1 MNIKLIKLPTLSL
14 LLALSAPVFAADTT
28 TIKVEE
34 PWARESPPTV
44 TNGAAY
50 MTLVNTGKEAD
61 RLVGASGEVSAT
73 VELHTHLMEDGV
85 MKMRPIK
92 AIEVN
97 PGEPAVLRPGGLH
110 IMLIG
115 LKKPLVAG
123 QTFPLRL
130 RFEKAG
136 EMPVEVKVR
145 KMELGGGSEHSG
157 HQVHKAQ

>member
-1 MNIKLIKLPTLSL
+1 MNIKLSALGL
-14 LLALSAPVFAADTT
+14 LLALSAPVFAADTA
-28 TIKVEE
+28 TIKAEE

-97 PGEPAVLRPGGLH
+97 PGEPAVLKPGGLH

-115 LKKPLVAG
+115 LKKPLVAD

-136 EMPVEVKVR
+136 EIPVEVKVR
-145 KMELGGGSEHSG
+145 KMGPGEGVEQSH
-157 HQVHKAQ
+157 HKDHKAQ

>member
-1 MNIKLIKLPTLSL
+1 
-14 LLALSAPVFAADTT
+14 
-28 TIKVEE
+28 
-34 PWARESPPTV
+34 
-44 TNGAAY
+44 

-61 RLVGASGEVSAT
+61 RLVGASGEVSAA

-97 PGEPAVLRPGGLH
+97 PGEPAVFRPGGLH

-136 EMPVEVKVR
+136 EMLVEVKVR
-145 KMELGGGSEHSG
+145 TMGPGEGAEHL
-157 HQVHKAQ
+157 HHKDHKAQ

>member
-1 MNIKLIKLPTLSL
+1 MNIKLSALGL
-14 LLALSAPVFAADTT
+14 LLALSTPVLAADTA

-73 VELHTHLMEDGV
+73 VELHTHLMEDGM

-92 AIEVN
+92 TIEVN
-97 PGEPAVLRPGGLH
+97 PGEPAVLKPGGLH

-115 LKKPLVAG
+115 LKKPLVAD

-136 EMPVEVKVR
+136 EIPVEVKVS
-145 KMELGGGSEHSG
+145 KMGPGEGAEQSH
-157 HQVHKAQ
+157 HKDHKAQ

>member
-1 MNIKLIKLPTLSL
+1 MKINLSVLSL
-14 LLALSAPVFAADTT
+14 LLSLSAPVLAGDPA

-61 RLVGASGEVSAT
+61 RLVGASGEVSAA

-110 IMLIG
+110 VMLIG
-115 LKKPLVAG
+115 LKKPLVGG

-136 EMPVEVKVR
+136 EIPVEVTVR
-145 KMELGGGSEHSG
+145 KMDPGEGAEHS
-157 HQVHKAQ
+157 HHHDDKAQ

>member
-1 MNIKLIKLPTLSL
+1 MKIKLSALSL
-14 LLALSAPVFAADTT
+14 LLALSAPVLAADTV

-61 RLVGASGEVSAT
+61 RLVGASGEVSAA
-73 VELHTHLMEDGV
+73 VELHTHLMEGGV
-85 MKMRPIK
+85 MKMRPIE

-97 PGEPAVLRPGGLH
+97 PGEPTALRPSGLH

-136 EMPVEVKVR
+136 EIPVEVTVR
-145 KMELGGGSEHSG
+145 KMGPGEGAEHS
-157 HQVHKAQ
+157 HHHDNKAP

>member
-1 MNIKLIKLPTLSL
+1 MNIKLPALSL
-14 LLALSAPVFAADTT
+14 LLALSASAFAADTT
-28 TIKVEE
+28 TIKVEK

-97 PGEPAVLRPGGLH
+97 PGEPAALRPGGLH

-115 LKKPLVAG
+115 LKKPLAAG
-123 QTFPLRL
+123 ENFPLRL

-136 EMPVEVKVR
+136 EIPVEVKVR
-145 KMELGGGSEHSG
+145 KMESEDSAQQSH
-157 HQVHKAQ
+157 HPDHKAQ

>member
-1 MNIKLIKLPTLSL
+1 MKIYLSALSL
-14 LLALSAPVFAADTT
+14 LLALSAPVLAADTA
-28 TIKVEE
+28 TIKIEE
-34 PWARESPPTV
+34 PWARESPPAV

-73 VELHTHLMEDGV
+73 VELHSHLMEDGV

-97 PGEPAVLRPGGLH
+97 LGKPAVLKPGGLH

-115 LKKPLVAG
+115 LKKPLMAG

-136 EMPVEVKVR
+136 EIPVDVAVR
-145 KMELGGGSEHSG
+145 KMGSGESAEQSHHHGG
-157 HQVHKAQ
+157 KAQ

>member
-1 MNIKLIKLPTLSL
+1 MNIKLPALSL
-14 LLALSAPVFAADTT
+14 LLALSAPVFAAGTA

-44 TNGAAY
+44 TNGGAY

-61 RLVGASGEVSAT
+61 RLVGASGDVSAT
-73 VELHTHLMEDGV
+73 IELHTHRMEDGM

-92 AIEVN
+92 AIDVN
-97 PGEPAVLRPGGLH
+97 PGEPATLKPGGLH

-123 QTFPLRL
+123 ENFPLRL
-130 RFEKAG
+130 RFEGRRDTRRREGA
-136 EMPVEVKVR
+136 
-145 KMELGGGSEHSG
+145 
-157 HQVHKAQ
+157 